1 MPRSRLPLFV
11 VTSVGKLHYAGSTSC
26 CVPKLLFKRLLAS
39 LLACSLARSLAY
51 LLASSLACLLGR
63 LPARLLACFLARSLA
78 CLPARLLTCLLPC
91 LLARPCLLGCLLAG
105 CSNIVF
111 FLLRF
116 SFECCLGID
125 QFDFKRSCGAF
136 WAPNCRKIRQLK
148 IVPSSFFVETK

>member
-105 CSNIVF
+105 CSKLGFANVF
-111 FLLRF
+111 FLL
-116 SFECCLGID
+116 
-125 QFDFKRSCGAF
+125 
-136 WAPNCRKIRQLK
+136 
-148 IVPSSFFVETK
+148 PSSFNNFYFGEVGAFCSHLGLGPWMLEIGVWKRVPFVAFLF